1 MSVLAPEVGNTTA
14 LVIASSAGIFRGPT
28 PHWCIPVWK
37 ERDVFLQW
45 AKRRYDLLSIP
56 VTSSLQH

>member
-1 MSVLAPEVGNTTA
+1 MSVLAPEVDNTTV

-37 ERDVFLQW
+37 ERCFSAVG
-45 AKRRYDLLSIP
+45 KEE
-56 VTSSLQH
+56 V